1 MKTQTK
7 ELLSKF
13 KSIQNLNEQLENPTN
28 INLIKDHSNELTEEN
43 LNKIK
48 SILACLDN
56 YNKYEGIKTKNDIEC
71 LYSQINNYSM
81 KERVVLDTMLTLSKI
96 STNKNRHKFLKYNDI
111 IENDIKDE
119 FDMDKTIFTAVAQ
132 VAHKT
137 LHKDKNEKNKNII
150 CQIYNDLYDYQ
161 FKENGKNIG
170 YNNIDKLI
178 NSFKEK
184 NPCIEFIAI
193 KAIIISMI
201 NITQELIN
209 IYYKISEEMN
219 LNVNINII
227 TEENYISDD
236 DDEFDIFEINPKIFE
251 ILFNDYIFTSNR
263 CSFLENFF
271 IESFNNFRNKYKMD
285 FNLSDL
291 FSDIFWNKIFHNKIL
306 CKKFIRLYIGND
318 KCEDNIRKILG
329 KIIKIISD
337 KSIPIK
343 SQVIQTLS
351 LNNIESEEID
361 LISTIIHQ
369 KNINHDYLSN
379 ERIIN
384 NVNYKALNPEGI
396 MINDD
401 DEDINDKNINE
412 IKIEK
417 KEEKKEDKKEKSK
430 EKNEHTFTEGEMEN
444 KTVEEIYNYINDNSE
459 VKTKKK
465 KRNKKKKNKNK
476 KNDNQNKI
484 KIVIEENKIE
494 EDEDEIVLKFKED
507 ISKNAIDADRINKIK
522 PVFSDEYLNMIS
534 QKY

>member
-1 MKTQTK
+1 
-7 ELLSKF
+7 
-13 KSIQNLNEQLENPTN
+13 
-28 INLIKDHSNELTEEN
+28 
-43 LNKIK
+43 
-48 SILACLDN
+48 
-56 YNKYEGIKTKNDIEC
+56 
-71 LYSQINNYSM
+71 
-81 KERVVLDTMLTLSKI
+81 
-96 STNKNRHKFLKYNDI
+96 
-111 IENDIKDE
+111 
-119 FDMDKTIFTAVAQ
+119 
-132 VAHKT
+132 
-137 LHKDKNEKNKNII
+137 
-150 CQIYNDLYDYQ
+150 
-161 FKENGKNIG
+161 
-170 YNNIDKLI
+170 
-178 NSFKEK
+178 
-184 NPCIEFIAI
+184 
-193 KAIIISMI
+193 
-201 NITQELIN
+201 
-209 IYYKISEEMN
+209 MN
-219 LNVNINII
+219 LNVNVNII
-227 TEENYISDD
+227 TEDNYISDD